1 MKRLVNYFITRNT
14 KQVFQW
20 YLIFIFFFGYIYWGF
35 SIPFSKDDNEVALS
49 LPHSIYFS
57 VVTITTLGY
66 GDISPSNLWGMLLTG
81 IEVIL
86 GIITLGLFLN
96 SISMEILN
104 KNYEAQKKMAISLL
118 YLPNYSTISSYL
130 RIISALVVNFAD
142 LKHPN
147 RQGDKLNEEEVKI
160 FKLSLEEHLGIIPI
174 EYTKIALEKKTE
186 VTVIL
191 EKIYEVSDPTINT
204 QLQLDISNL
213 SKHTPHHIT
222 EKFML
227 SLNEHKKD
235 IITQGEEINIGIF
248 SGILQD
254 IEIWLKEELHLIT
267 NIQDKLDEFT
277 NIKK

>member
-118 YLPNYSTISSYL
+118 YLPKCSS
-130 RIISALVVNFAD
+130 ND
-142 LKHPN
+142 N
-147 RQGDKLNEEEVKI
+147 LN
-160 FKLSLEEHLGIIPI
+160 
-174 EYTKIALEKKTE
+174 
-186 VTVIL
+186 IL
-191 EKIYEVSDPTINT
+191 TS
-204 QLQLDISNL
+204 SSFNL
-213 SKHTPHHIT
+213 SPCRFGCLRSA
-222 EKFML
+222 KF
-227 SLNEHKKD
+227 
-235 IITQGEEINIGIF
+235 TTRAEIMR
-248 SGILQD
+248 
-254 IEIWLKEELHLIT
+254 K
-267 NIQDKLDEFT
+267 
-277 NIKK
+277 